1 MMKRREKNHQR
12 TTTKKKEGSSS
23 NNKREII
30 NQNNSMKD
38 SNSPTPRLNGVG
50 PACKGRT
57 KFAYIGL
64 GYPAF
69 GTPLSFDI
77 ATKIV

>member
-1 MMKRREKNHQR
+1 MKRREK
-12 TTTKKKEGSSS
+12 TTKEPPQRKKEGSS